1 MSCPM
6 DKFQIGICLVNS
18 QVKRNGKESFQ
29 VSDFSEFFFSFPNT
43 IVMSRFSLPCAPFPV
58 SIESESYWIWTVF
71 SEVQIQSIGIKFRNF
86 NSIQESEFNSIQKF
100 QFNANSIY
108 FNLQA
113 TSFNIFI
120 QIKLSFHKINSFF
133 SLVDC
138 HLCCI
143 ILLCKCG

>member
-1 MSCPM
+1 MSSYGQ
-6 DKFQIGICLVNS
+6 FQIGICLVNS

-43 IVMSRFSLPCAPFPV
+43 IVMSRFSWPCAPFSV

-113 TSFNIFI
+113 MSFNIFI

-133 SLVDC
+133 
-138 HLCCI
+138 
-143 ILLCKCG
+143 